1 MAKGIKSKKK
11 PIKIKSSKGKA
22 ISKKKNSSKKKP
34 VKIYY
39 LKKNKYGNRTV
50 LNRWILTTDEPFIPP
65 KTLPEWGWG

>member
-39 LKKNKYGNRTV
+39 LKKDKYGYRKVINRF
-50 LNRWILTTDEPFIPP
+50 LLRTDEPFVPP
-65 KTLPEWGWG
+65 KTLPEWRWG